1 MLIAVCIR
9 VRLLF
14 FRCMVLVSVCASTH
28 ATWAQVPED
37 PQVVEAPVAVDVVVV
52 DVAGVEV
59 AVDAVEAVG
68 AAVIEEGF
76 AVAGAAVQILAMRV
90 GDAQGS
96 KLQSKVAVDN
106 ALVRRVCKPDAEQL
120 KKLNELDAKWVRGK
134 AAAVKQAGNLAA
146 GVLRVFAGPI
156 GVGVQPDNPA
166 EAAKRVTTAYRTQ
179 LAEILTPEQLAEYE
193 KHVKEREAFRRQA
206 NAACIVSILEQRV
219 SLTDQ
224 QGKELAKSLT
234 EWSGIQNM
242 QATFY
247 FQNQAYIPNLPAA
260 TLKTLTATQRKIL
273 DGMQKADFQFEMFD
287 DGQEAIFITR

>member
-1 MLIAVCIR
+1 MLNAVCIR

-14 FRCMVLVSVCASTH
+14 FRCTVLVSLCASTH

-37 PQVVEAPVAVDVVVV
+37 PQVVEAPVAV
-52 DVAGVEV
+52 G
-59 AVDAVEAVG
+59 AVEALGAAIIDEGIDLAVG
-68 AAVIEEGF
+68 AVQVLAVGI
-76 AVAGAAVQILAMRV
+76 
-90 GDAQGS
+90 DTQGS
-96 KLQSKVAVDN
+96 KLQSKVAVAN

-120 KKLNELDAKWVRGK
+120 EKLNELNAKWVSGK
-134 AAAVKQAGNLAA
+134 AVAVKQAGNLAA

-156 GVGVQPDNPA
+156 AGGVQPDNPA
-166 EAAKRVTTAYRTQ
+166 EAAKRVTTAYKSK

-247 FQNQAYIPNLPAA
+247 FQNQAYIPNLPAS

-287 DGQEAIFITR
+287 DGEEAIFITR